1 MIIQRI
7 ALNNKL
13 IETTILYNT
22 NSSQKQFNAKVHEYI
37 YKSLKIWKVAD
48 NIDKNLKS
56 KQKQLLDPQS
66 ELRASL
72 MGEI

>member
-22 NSSQKQFNAKVHEYI
+22 NVSQKQFNAKVHEYI
-37 YKSLKIWKVAD
+37 YKALKIWKVAN
-48 NIDKNLKS
+48 NIDKNVQS
-56 KQKQLLDPQS
+56 NKQKLLDP
-66 ELRASL
+66 
-72 MGEI
+72 